1 MHNAECAQRRG
12 IAHTMQSDTVRRPYC
27 RGLYTGTQYAAFW
40 HAPLYFIY
48 GEIKLS
54 KEYKTLRTC
63 VAAYRNKRKPLL
75 RQGVHKADSRYAQ
88 YTSSVPRRS
97 GRVPYHERDSDQRIG
112 QMLRP
117 DAEAFAPEFHFPL
130 YQLHFFAPHPVHS
143 TQRFHLLSI
152 FLALEAIRDGVSV
165 ISLRAVKAASTDG
178 CCVVCYRTD
187 PSDFQSSG

>member
-1 MHNAECAQRRG
+1 MQNAECAQRRG

-63 VAAYRNKRKPLL
+63 VAAYRNKRKSLF
-75 RQGVHKADSRYAQ
+75 RQGVHKAGRRYAQ

-97 GRVPYHERDSDQRIG
+97 GRVLYHERDSDQRIG

-152 FLALEAIRDGVSV
+152 KSSIFTPFRETDKIYGATQNAAYMR
-165 ISLRAVKAASTDG
+165 ISA
-178 CCVVCYRTD
+178 
-187 PSDFQSSG
+187 

>member
-1 MHNAECAQRRG
+1 MRIDNAECIMHNAECAQRRG

-63 VAAYRNKRKPLL
+63 VAAYRNKRKSLF
-75 RQGVHKADSRYAQ
+75 RQGVHKAGRRYAQ

-97 GRVPYHERDSDQRIG
+97 GRVP
-112 QMLRP
+112 
-117 DAEAFAPEFHFPL
+117 EARHNT
-130 YQLHFFAPHPVHS
+130 FF
-143 TQRFHLLSI
+143 
-152 FLALEAIRDGVSV
+152 VSGFKN
-165 ISLRAVKAASTDG
+165 I
-178 CCVVCYRTD
+178 
-187 PSDFQSSG
+187 

>member
-1 MHNAECAQRRG
+1 MVQLQGGKAVRPAEPAG
-12 IAHTMQSDTVRRPYC
+12 EVIK
-27 RGLYTGTQYAAFW
+27 
-40 HAPLYFIY
+40 IY
-48 GEIKLS
+48 

-63 VAAYRNKRKPLL
+63 VAAYRNKRKSLF
-75 RQGVHKADSRYAQ
+75 RQGVHKADRRYAQYTSSVPRKSGRVPEARHNTFFVSGLKIYKEYKTLRTCVAAYRNKRKSLFRQGVHKADRRYAQ

-152 FLALEAIRDGVSV
+152 KSM
-165 ISLRAVKAASTDG
+165 
-178 CCVVCYRTD
+178 
-187 PSDFQSSG
+187 P